1 MSHDIEAGRGFN
13 PSEQP
18 GLTPEEKFQQT
29 IEKHFEGHDL
39 QSPRVQAAFDFTDLR
54 NADIRQ
60 PWQSPIET
68 ASFDENLIM
77 ETIRQR
83 INGVKGYK
91 REIESFSNL
100 ANSFHEE
107 LKDRDLLGEAH
118 EKYSQSLVDMKNK
131 TIDRLTEQPQTPP
144 QK

>member
-1 MSHDIEAGRGFN
+1 MSNELEPGRGIN
-13 PSEQP
+13 PSEQA

-39 QSPRVQAAFDFTDLR
+39 QSPRVQASFDFIDLR
-54 NADIRQ
+54 NVDIRQ

-83 INGVKGYK
+83 INGVQGYK
-91 REIESFSNL
+91 KEIELF
-100 ANSFHEE
+100 ANIAKNFEEE
-107 LKDRDLLGEAH
+107 LKDRDMLGEART
-118 EKYSQSLVDMKNK
+118 KYSQELVDTKNK
-131 TIDRLTEQPQTPP
+131 TIDRLSQQSQTPP
-144 QK
+144 QQ